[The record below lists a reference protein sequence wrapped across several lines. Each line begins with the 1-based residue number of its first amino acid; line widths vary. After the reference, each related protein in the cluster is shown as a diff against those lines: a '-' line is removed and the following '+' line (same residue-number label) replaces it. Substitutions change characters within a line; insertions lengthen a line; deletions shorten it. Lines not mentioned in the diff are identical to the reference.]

1 MPDLIH
7 ELDTLIGDSQKADS
21 APPQDKL
28 EQITELLGGKEFP
41 EEGTGADQGGDA
53 NTGKEAQDDTKAETQ
68 DGIDYSAEVPMS
80 DGSKVTLGALKD
92 AYQDSQR
99 NVLQLQERENALMQ
113 KYDEVNQL
121 SQHVQL
127 PPQALEA
134 IRQQQQQ
141 YLQQQHQLML
151 QVMPELGDQAVF
163 TATKEGIMSL
173 AKEYGVVDIVA
184 GVSDHRVVKMLR
196 DFANLR
202 SSIRTAKE
210 NVKPLRSTEP
220 AGKNKPASQGN
231 PAERAA
237 ARARSTNRH
246 ADRIE
251 AISALLK

>member
-7 ELDTLIGDSQKADS
+7 ELDTLIAGSEKADS

-28 EQITELLGGKEFP
+28 EQIEALLDGKEFP
-41 EEGTGADQGGDA
+41 EEGTGADQGGDT
-53 NTGKEAQDDTKAETQ
+53 NTEEEAQDDNQAETQ
-68 DGIDYSAEVPMS
+68 DGIDYGVEVPMS

-127 PPQALEA
+127 PPQAREA
-134 IRQQQQQ
+134 IRQQQEQ

-151 QVMPELGDQAVF
+151 QVMPELSDQAVF

-184 GVSDHRVVKMLR
+184 GVSDHKVVKLLNDFVKLR
-196 DFANLR
+196 N
-202 SSIRTAKE
+202 SIRTAKE

-220 AGKNKPASQGN
+220 AGKQKPASQGN

-237 ARARSTNRH
+237 ARARQTNRH
-246 ADRIE
+246 GDRIE